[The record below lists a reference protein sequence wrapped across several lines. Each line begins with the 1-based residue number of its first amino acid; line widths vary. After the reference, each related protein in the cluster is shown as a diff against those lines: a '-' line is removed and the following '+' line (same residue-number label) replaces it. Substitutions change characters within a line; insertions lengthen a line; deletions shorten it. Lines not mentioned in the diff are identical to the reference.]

1 MEDIRESL
9 ISWGLIGLGFYAWYK
24 LSEWAAREDRR
35 KRLEIEATKHT
46 EVVEIADI
54 YDDCSKREQTR
65 TMRIPIRRHG
75 GGCHDDYIEVPIPH
89 VKETSQKYLITK
101 DKRVFLIPK
110 ELEIRVIP
118 FKTGEL
124 AEITSVQLPDDDYRR
139 LEDIRVP
146 APVVSVVVEKTE
158 AEG

>member
-1 MEDIRESL
+1 MDDIREPL

-24 LSEWAAREDRR
+24 LSEWAAREDRKR
-35 KRLEIEATKHT
+35 RLEIEATRTK

-54 YDDCSKREQTR
+54 YDDCNKREQTR

-89 VKETSQKYLITK
+89 VKEANQKYLITK
-101 DKRVFLIPK
+101 DKRVFLVPK
-110 ELEIRVIP
+110 EMEIRVIP
-118 FKTGEL
+118 FKSGET
-124 AEITSVQLPDDDYRR
+124 AEIVSIQLLDDDYRR

-146 APVVSVVVEKTE
+146 NPVVSVVVERVE
-158 AEG
+158 SEG